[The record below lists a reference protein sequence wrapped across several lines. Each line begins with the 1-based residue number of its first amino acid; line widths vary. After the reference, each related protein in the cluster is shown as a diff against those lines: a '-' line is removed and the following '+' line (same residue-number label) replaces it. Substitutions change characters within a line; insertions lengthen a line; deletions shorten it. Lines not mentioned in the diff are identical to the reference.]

1 MKNWIEVSP
10 HSGLEEDAPANN
22 AGSGNVSMPPDAV
35 KKKKQTLIDRN
46 GKIDARSKSYRE
58 HRTKLEAARA
68 KRQERRNARASK
80 FIESVKNKSL
90 NTEATYAPG
99 YDPAKPMAD
108 MSNINAAKMTK
119 IKGKLGKDLQD
130 KGRGSRKDSLRP
142 SIGVAKSATGYELY
156 HKDFSSAMQHA
167 YKFAKSKGVTVD
179 PNEIDNK
186 VASGPRKPSSG
197 KTNSYILGTNKKQNV
212 HIQVANLDNKRY
224 ELNMYID

>member
-68 KRQERRNARASK
+68 KRQERRNVRASK
-80 FIESVKNKSL
+80 FIESVKNNSL
-90 NTEATYAPG
+90 KTETTYAPG

-108 MSNINAAKMTK
+108 MSNINAAKS
-119 IKGKLGKDLQD
+119 G
-130 KGRGSRKDSLRP
+130 
-142 SIGVAKSATGYELY
+142 TGYELY

-179 PNEIDNK
+179 PDEIDDK
-186 VASGPRKPSSG
+186 VASGPRKPSNG

-212 HIQVANLDNKRY
+212 HIQVYNTGSKY